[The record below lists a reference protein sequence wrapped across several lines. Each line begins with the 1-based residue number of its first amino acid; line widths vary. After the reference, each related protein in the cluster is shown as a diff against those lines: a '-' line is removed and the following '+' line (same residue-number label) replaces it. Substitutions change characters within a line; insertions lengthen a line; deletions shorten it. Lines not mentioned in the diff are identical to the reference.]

1 MKWVGYGLQG
11 IGGLMAVTGIGLFA
25 VGKLVE
31 RAAVGGRGEAADDAD
46 AEGVAPVGS
55 FVDTAAGTI
64 V

>member
-1 MKWVGYGLQG
+1 MKWIGYGLQG
-11 IGGLMAVTGIGLFA
+11 IGALMAVTGVGLLA

-31 RAAVGGRGEAADDAD
+31 RAALGGREDADDDAD
-46 AEGVAPVGS
+46 DDGVAPAGS